1 MCGWYYNMEEMMEE
15 DMNIENTEKI
25 KILESEI
32 KHLDSIIEPED
43 CGHLITTRSWMKER
57 VRQLK
62 GLPEED

>member
-1 MCGWYYNMEEMMEE
+1 MEDNMNE
-15 DMNIENTEKI
+15 EKI

-32 KHLDSIIEPED
+32 KYLDSIIEPED

>member
-1 MCGWYYNMEEMMEE
+1 MEE

>member
-1 MCGWYYNMEEMMEE
+1 MCGWYYNMEEDME
-15 DMNIENTEKI
+15 TEKI

-32 KHLDSIIEPED
+32 KHLDSIIEPHD
-43 CGHLITTRSWMKER
+43 CGHLITTRDWIKER

>member
-1 MCGWYYNMEEMMEE
+1 MCGWYYNMEEMMED
-15 DMNIENTEKI
+15 DMNVEKI

-32 KHLDSIIEPED
+32 KYLDSIIEPED

-62 GLPEED
+62 GLPEEE

>member
-1 MCGWYYNMEEMMEE
+1 MCGWYYNKE
-15 DMNIENTEKI
+15 DEVDSRNNVKI
-25 KILESEI
+25 SILEQEI
-32 KHLDSIIEPED
+32 KYLDSIIEPED

>member
-1 MCGWYYNMEEMMEE
+1 MEESI
-15 DMNIENTEKI
+15 DMEKI
-25 KILESEI
+25 KVLEEEI
-32 KHLDSIIEPED
+32 KYLDSIIEPED